1 MFVMY
6 IHANINIL
14 VLTKGNSSFLP
25 VELQYHTL
33 CLLLKLYIG
42 KIAILI
48 GNTLQ
53 SVFFCYTEQM

>member
-1 MFVMY
+1 MY
-6 IHANINIL
+6 IHANTNIL

-25 VELQYHTL
+25 VELHHTL

-53 SVFFCYTEQM
+53 SVVFCYTEQM